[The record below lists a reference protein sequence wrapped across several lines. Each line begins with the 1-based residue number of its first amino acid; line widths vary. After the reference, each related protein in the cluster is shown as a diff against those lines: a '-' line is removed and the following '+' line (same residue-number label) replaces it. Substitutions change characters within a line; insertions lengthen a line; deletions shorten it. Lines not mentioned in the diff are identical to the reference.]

1 MDWLICFFTVYG
13 ALEGKYEMLCV
24 PTHVGLM
31 QAHLVSNAS
40 YKKQIADSTCVL
52 FFFKP
57 SFLVPAINNSSH
69 YDADFC
75 SLLNL

>member
-13 ALEGKYEMLCV
+13 ALEGKYEMFCV
-24 PTHVGLM
+24 ATHVGLM

-52 FFFKP
+52 FFQTVF
-57 SFLVPAINNSSH
+57 FSSC
-69 YDADFC
+69 YQ
-75 SLLNL
+75 